1 MSDDFHLSD
10 EERARLERLKRDLS
24 PSRTEADLIEMLRRR
39 GPIRD
44 PRSHWVTAA
53 ILATAVAAGLVA
65 TLFVYRQISDRNS
78 VNQPEFVL
86 LLYAG
91 DEAGATPSR
100 RDEYSAWARSIAA
113 QGTTISSLELAEP
126 SELIAVLPDNQARC
140 RRRSLVVF
148 SSCAPAI
155 SRKRNGLPPPARICG
170 TAVKSFCGARCR
182 DRVFGGV

>member
-10 EERARLERLKRDLS
+10 EERTRLERLKRDLVP

-39 GPIRD
+39 GLVRD
-44 PRSHWVTAA
+44 PRTGWVTPA
-53 ILATAVAAGLVA
+53 ILATAVAVGLVA
-65 TLFVYRQISDRNS
+65 ALFVYRQIADSNP

-126 SELIAVLPDNQARC
+126 AELIAVLPDNPG
-140 RRRSLVVF
+140 S
-148 SSCAPAI
+148 
-155 SRKRNGLPPPARICG
+155 GPPAQPRGLFVVRARDLAEAQRIAATCPHLRYG
-170 TAVKSFCGARCR
+170 GQIVLRRAVS
-182 DRVFGGV
+182 